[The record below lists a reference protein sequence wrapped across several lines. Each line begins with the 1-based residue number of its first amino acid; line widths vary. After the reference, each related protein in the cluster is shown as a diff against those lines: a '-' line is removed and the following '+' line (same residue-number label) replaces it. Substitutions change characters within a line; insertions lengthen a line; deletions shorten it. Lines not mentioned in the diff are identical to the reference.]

1 MTKDDKRLADHWL
14 RRWAWLSRR
23 GLPDVGYP
31 HRSPEQAMAG
41 DYSTTSYE
49 EMPEDIQV
57 NQLISTMTLT
67 LKNITRLYYAQSVK
81 PKQIAERE
89 NLTARQVRSRL
100 DMIRYKV
107 IMTVKI

>member
-1 MTKDDKRLADHWL
+1 MTKDDKRLADYWL

-23 GLPDVGYP
+23 GLPDVGYK
-31 HRSPEQAMAG
+31 HQSPEQSMVG
-41 DYSTTSYE
+41 DYSVTSYE
-49 EMPEDIQV
+49 EMPEDAQV
-57 NQLISTMTLT
+57 NKLIGTMNLT
-67 LKNITRLYYAQSVK
+67 LKNITRLYYSQAIK

-107 IMTVKI
+107 IMEVKI